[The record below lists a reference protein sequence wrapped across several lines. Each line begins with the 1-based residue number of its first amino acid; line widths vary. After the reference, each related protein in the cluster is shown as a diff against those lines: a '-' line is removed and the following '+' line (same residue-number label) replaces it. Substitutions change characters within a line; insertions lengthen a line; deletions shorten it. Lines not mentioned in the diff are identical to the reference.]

1 MREGFEKI
9 KDHMKLKCIAFL
21 LLAQTLILIEFWW
34 QTNLEIRIV
43 LDDDIPEKDAL
54 DSAVVEGVTE
64 EDRLEA
70 RVQLLADVL
79 KKARRSGLN
88 GEL

>member
-1 MREGFEKI
+1 
-9 KDHMKLKCIAFL
+9 MKLKCIAIL

-43 LDDDIPEKDAL
+43 LDDNISEKDAL

-79 KKARRSGLN
+79 KKARRSGLY

>member
-1 MREGFEKI
+1 
-9 KDHMKLKCIAFL
+9 MKLKCIAII
-21 LLAQTLILIEFWW
+21 LLAQTLILIEFSW

-43 LDDDIPEKDAL
+43 LDDDISEKDAL

-70 RVQLLADVL
+70 RVQLLADVF

>member
-1 MREGFEKI
+1 
-9 KDHMKLKCIAFL
+9 MKLKCTAIFFL
-21 LLAQTLILIEFWW
+21 VQTLILIEFWW

-79 KKARRSGLN
+79 KQARRSGLN

>member
-1 MREGFEKI
+1 
-9 KDHMKLKCIAFL
+9 MKLKCIAIL
-21 LLAQTLILIEFWW
+21 LLDQTLIFIEFSW

-43 LDDDIPEKDAL
+43 LDDDISEKDAL

-64 EDRLEA
+64 EDGLEA

>member
-1 MREGFEKI
+1 
-9 KDHMKLKCIAFL
+9 MKLKCTAIFFL
-21 LLAQTLILIEFWW
+21 VQTLILIEFSW

-43 LDDDIPEKDAL
+43 LDDDISEKDAL

-64 EDRLEA
+64 EDGLEA

>member
-1 MREGFEKI
+1 
-9 KDHMKLKCIAFL
+9 MKLKCLAFL

-64 EDRLEA
+64 EDGLEA

-79 KKARRSGLN
+79 KQARRSGLN

>member
-1 MREGFEKI
+1 
-9 KDHMKLKCIAFL
+9 MKLKCLAFL

-79 KKARRSGLN
+79 
-88 GEL
+88 

>member
-1 MREGFEKI
+1 
-9 KDHMKLKCIAFL
+9 MKLKCTAIFFL
-21 LLAQTLILIEFWW
+21 VQTLILIEFSW